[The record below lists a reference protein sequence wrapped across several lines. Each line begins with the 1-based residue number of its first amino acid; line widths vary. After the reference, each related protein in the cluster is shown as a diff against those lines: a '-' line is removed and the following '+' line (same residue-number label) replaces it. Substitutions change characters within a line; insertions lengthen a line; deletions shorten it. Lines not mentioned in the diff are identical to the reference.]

1 LDQLKFVEPNVG
13 AVTTGG
19 FDTAKGSR
27 IVGLP
32 ARITLTWANEK
43 VAQDRASR
51 LNQAMRNQKAE
62 AQIIERVLKS
72 VRLPAE
78 VKSYTLEFTEDS
90 TGVPA
95 VWINLNV
102 DEDNSPSDSKIE
114 KLVQLKRRIT
124 SALFKKEITSWP
136 YVRYESL

>member
-1 LDQLKFVEPNVG
+1 
-13 AVTTGG
+13 
-19 FDTAKGSR
+19 
-27 IVGLP
+27 
-32 ARITLTWANEK
+32 
-43 VAQDRASR
+43 
-51 LNQAMRNQKAE
+51 MRNQKAE
-62 AQIIERVLKS
+62 AQTIKRVLKS

-136 YVRYESL
+136 YVRYVSP